1 MGYEEGFALL
11 RRLGFEVVD
20 PPVYECCLDTPERLA
35 TVATMRMGRL
45 GLSEADVC
53 SASGVSPESLEA
65 ITHRGVGSLHDMLA
79 VLEVLKVRAY
89 TLPRPSDVPVA

>member
-1 MGYEEGFALL
+1 MGYEEGIALL

-35 TVATMRMGRL
+35 AIATMRMEGL
-45 GLSEADVC
+45 GLSVADVC

-65 ITHRGVGSLHDMLA
+65 ITHRGVGSLHDILA
-79 VLEVLKVRAY
+79 VLDALKVRAY
-89 TLPRPSDVPVA
+89 TLPRPDDIPGA